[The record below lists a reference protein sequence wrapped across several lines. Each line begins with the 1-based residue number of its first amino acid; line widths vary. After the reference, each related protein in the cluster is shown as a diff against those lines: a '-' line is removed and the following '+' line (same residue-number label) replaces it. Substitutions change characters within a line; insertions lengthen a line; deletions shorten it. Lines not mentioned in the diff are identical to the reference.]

1 MAQLPNGTGPG
12 IRSRAAHR
20 HGLQCGS
27 PRLAAEESLVPW
39 KTWRKHGENV
49 GKLGKIGRQC
59 GKHMGKIVKIAKKN
73 LRNLWESLCGNYME
87 TYMGT
92 ICGIIWEKTGEN
104 SKNIRDNLG
113 KLRENVGQK

>member
-1 MAQLPNGTGPG
+1 MAQWPNGPMAQWPNGTGLG

-39 KTWRKHGENV
+39 KTCGKHGENMGKTLENWKKLGDNV
-49 GKLGKIGRQC
+49 GKTYGKNWENYR
-59 GKHMGKIVKIAKKN
+59 AD
-73 LRNLWESLCGNYME
+73 LRNLWESLWEIME

-92 ICGIIWEKTGEN
+92 ICGIIFGKKPGKT
-104 SKNIRDNLG
+104 
-113 KLRENVGQK
+113 QKT

>member
-1 MAQLPNGTGPG
+1 MAQWPNGTGLG

-39 KTWRKHGENV
+39 KTCGKHGENF
-49 GKLGKIGRQC
+49 GKLEKVGRQC
-59 GKHMGKIVKIAKKN
+59 GKNIWEKLGKLQGRSEKPMGKFV
-73 LRNLWESLCGNYME
+73 GNYGNI
-87 TYMGT
+87 YGNDLWDY
-92 ICGIIWEKTGEN
+92 IWEKTGEN